1 MLLPHRLVGIERPDG
16 DPDPATVEVVDEPV
30 VQFAAMT
37 GRRSVLT
44 TGVAAAVVNGPFGDD
59 WIVVSSTSG
68 SQCRLS
74 SFNAIDSLDPP
85 VGGPEVPCL
94 VAERNRL
101 AGAFVYVT
109 SIGSTTALEPSTG
122 EFVEYPSDAIP
133 TGAGLTALTDDG
145 DTRVGL
151 DSYGGERFVID
162 RSWEVESVGSQT
174 IVVSRPVRTHNP
186 FQSADLFDVML
197 LDADSGERCAQVRV
211 TGAPAAAALSR
222 CRALVSV
229 GDETYVVRGR

>member
-1 MLLPHRLVGIERPDG
+1 M
-16 DPDPATVEVVDEPV
+16 
-30 VQFAAMT
+30 
-37 GRRSVLT
+37 
-44 TGVAAAVVNGPFGDD
+44 
-59 WIVVSSTSG
+59 
-68 SQCRLS
+68 
-74 SFNAIDSLDPP
+74 
-85 VGGPEVPCL
+85 
-94 VAERNRL
+94 VAEGIVSR
-101 AGAFVYVT
+101 GAFVYVT
-109 SIGSTTALEPSTG
+109 SIASTTALDPSTG

-162 RSWEVESVGSQT
+162 QSWEVESLGGQT

-186 FQSADLFDVML
+186 FQSADLFDVVL

-211 TGAPAAAALSR
+211 TAAPAAAALSR